1 MLKAMHH
8 RGPDDMGFFDDD
20 MGAGGAVRLAII
32 DPSPSGHQPMA
43 TTDGSLQIIYN
54 GEVYNFKTEREIL
67 EKQGLAFSSQTDTEV
82 ILKMYQAYGDDFA
95 KRLNGMFAIAI
106 YDRRQGVGHE
116 RLILIRDP
124 LGIKPLLYWHQDNR
138 WVFAS
143 ELKAILASGLIEK
156 QIDHEAI
163 RQLLIKGSIPQ
174 PLTIIKGVQI
184 LLPGHRLVIE
194 KGQGK
199 IDRYWNFDLSQQ
211 TRLAN
216 QSYPE
221 LVCELRQKL
230 EQVVERQKVSDVPIG
245 AFLSGGID
253 STVLV
258 ALMAKLTPGSVKTFS
273 VGFGDE
279 GKLIDETKRAEQIAR
294 HIGTNHTQVTVT
306 GQDVAEQLPQI
317 ISSLDQPSVDGVNSY
332 FVAKAAKTL
341 VTVAL
346 SGIGGD
352 ELFAGYPWFINL
364 ANYQR
369 SASNRIIRLA
379 YQLIVAISSWSIWD
393 RIPIGKF
400 SRVIGKL
407 RGLKSFL
414 TKFDRE
420 YQIFGIEGARR
431 ILNDNIKESSP
442 DNSDWPITVADELSN
457 SSPIQRITALLL
469 RSYTQNQLLRD
480 TDATS
485 MANSLEVRVPY
496 LDLELVNFVLAL
508 PESTKLYSTTRSPR
522 SSYRTSGAKRI
533 LIDATRDLLP
543 PDIDLQTKQGFG
555 LPLAQ
560 WLKGP
565 LHNIMEDTLSPAKVE
580 QRGLFKHQVVTQIKQ
595 NFLRGYTHW
604 SAVWLL
610 MIVELWCREFID
622 QPDDQ

>member
-216 QSYPE
+216 Q
-221 LVCELRQKL
+221 
-230 EQVVERQKVSDVPIG
+230 
-245 AFLSGGID
+245 
-253 STVLV
+253 
-258 ALMAKLTPGSVKTFS
+258 
-273 VGFGDE
+273 
-279 GKLIDETKRAEQIAR
+279 
-294 HIGTNHTQVTVT
+294 
-306 GQDVAEQLPQI
+306 
-317 ISSLDQPSVDGVNSY
+317 
-332 FVAKAAKTL
+332 
-341 VTVAL
+341 
-346 SGIGGD
+346 
-352 ELFAGYPWFINL
+352 
-364 ANYQR
+364 
-369 SASNRIIRLA
+369 
-379 YQLIVAISSWSIWD
+379 
-393 RIPIGKF
+393 
-400 SRVIGKL
+400 
-407 RGLKSFL
+407 
-414 TKFDRE
+414 
-420 YQIFGIEGARR
+420 
-431 ILNDNIKESSP
+431 
-442 DNSDWPITVADELSN
+442 
-457 SSPIQRITALLL
+457 
-469 RSYTQNQLLRD
+469 
-480 TDATS
+480 
-485 MANSLEVRVPY
+485 
-496 LDLELVNFVLAL
+496 
-508 PESTKLYSTTRSPR
+508 
-522 SSYRTSGAKRI
+522 
-533 LIDATRDLLP
+533 
-543 PDIDLQTKQGFG
+543 
-555 LPLAQ
+555 
-560 WLKGP
+560 
-565 LHNIMEDTLSPAKVE
+565 
-580 QRGLFKHQVVTQIKQ
+580 
-595 NFLRGYTHW
+595 
-604 SAVWLL
+604 
-610 MIVELWCREFID
+610 
-622 QPDDQ
+622 